1 MRQALIFVAVL
12 LLAWCAYVLFTLR
25 SELNKPDDI
34 LQALPSSAESIV
46 VIPDISSFVAHI
58 SAHEGTIDLW
68 PSDSIFSI
76 ALKAALGLDSV
87 ASVNQGKVGL
97 AASKHGESWLIS
109 IRADKNEDEFAIRLL
124 NAAFGSTWTNPSK
137 SVFSDGKWTAIL
149 AQGILSVSPIPT
161 LLPNDEDH
169 LLTDDPAFASAY
181 KKCGKNS
188 DAIYLFRNSENAI
201 WNSFDLVLHERHLLL
216 NGFAPGAYSASQS
229 PVDSIILDIPVHS
242 AADSLRLFQGSW
254 KQIRAEAAL
263 FWEKEDQ
270 MADRNR
276 LISEAEVTC
285 SCSIEDAFEYWP
297 RGSVMSY
304 QYKGSRV
311 ISLGSN
317 GKESAWDALRML
329 CDSSSSETI
338 YSNRLLA
345 LKTPLNLSL
354 VLGDKAKTIANYV
367 LIGKSF
373 TAFSHHKQSLN
384 DLAIEIENNRLMPP
398 APGALNPAE
407 YLISKPMWLAEGKG
421 LFAVSSQNLPEF
433 NGIPLKWKAADAILS
448 SLALSKTNDS
458 LMFVNA
464 VIGLNKSYVPQ
475 SDSKE
480 YLWAVALDAP
490 LRTIPAIV
498 INHYTKEKEV
508 FVQDEANTIYLVSSS
523 GNILWKTKVD
533 GPITSAIEQIDMFK
547 NGKLQLVFGTSSSV
561 YCLDRNGR
569 SVDGFP
575 IRLKSAASSVLR
587 VFDYD
592 RDRNYRLLI
601 ACSDGMIYNYGIDAK
616 GVKGWQFKKSNL
628 IYNRIEHLRIGSKD
642 YLVAADKN
650 ANITVLKRDGNI
662 SESYKSEASSLVASS
677 LLLQTDVNL
686 ESSGVL
692 FSDSTGSIHAML
704 LDGTSQKLF
713 QLNEAVKYLEVLPA
727 PGDSAPDLLSWNGM
741 ELKRTNIEGQIQWSV
756 SCKSLPLLQRLNKD
770 QFAVLF
776 SDGVQ
781 FYAVQLDGRPF
792 TGFPV
797 GGSQTGYFGHLDKTG
812 KLFSIS
818 ADQQG
823 KLICREISSGNP

>member
-1 MRQALIFVAVL
+1 MRQAFLFVAVI

-34 LQALPSSAESIV
+34 LQSLPSSAESIV

-68 PSDSIFSI
+68 PSDSIFSL
-76 ALKAALGLDSV
+76 ALNAALGLDSV
-87 ASVNQGKVGL
+87 ASANQGKLSL
-97 AASKHGESWLIS
+97 AASKHSDSWLIS
-109 IRADKNEDEFAIRLL
+109 IRVDKNEDEFAIRLL
-124 NAAFGSTWTNPSK
+124 SAAFGTKWTSSAK
-137 SVFSDGKWTAIL
+137 SVFSNGKLSASL
-149 AQGILSVSPIPT
+149 VQGILSVSANEA
-161 LLPNDEDH
+161 LLPDH
-169 LLTDDPAFASAY
+169 EFQLLTGDPDFASAY

-188 DAIYLFRNSENAI
+188 DAIYLFKNSENAI
-201 WNSFDLVLHERHLLL
+201 WNNFDFVLHERHLLM
-216 NGFAPGAYSASQS
+216 NGFAPGAYSNALAQT
-229 PVDSIILDIPVHS
+229 DSIILDIPVHS

-254 KQIRAEAAL
+254 KQIRAEAEM
-263 FWEKEDQ
+263 FWERKDQ
-270 MADRNR
+270 IAERNR
-276 LISEAEVTC
+276 LISEAEVAC
-285 SCSIEDAFEYWP
+285 SCSIEEAFEYWP

-317 GKESAWDALRML
+317 GKKSAWDALYML
-329 CDSSSSETI
+329 CDSSASETI
-338 YSNRLLA
+338 YSNRLVA

-384 DLAIEIENNRLMPP
+384 DLALEIENNRLMPP

-421 LFAVSSQNLPEF
+421 LFAISSQNLPEF

-475 SDSKE
+475 SDNLDN
-480 YLWAVALDAP
+480 LWAVALEAP
-490 LRTIPAIV
+490 LRTTPSIV
-498 INHYTKEKEV
+498 TNHYTKEKEV
-508 FVQDEANTIYLVSSS
+508 LVQDQSNTVYLVSSS

-533 GPITSAIEQIDMFK
+533 GPITSSIEQIDMFK
-547 NGKLQLVFGTSSSV
+547 NGKLQLVFGTGSSI

-569 SVDGFP
+569 SVEGFP
-575 IRLKSAASSVLR
+575 IRLKSPASSDLR

-592 RDRNYRLLI
+592 RDRNYRLLV
-601 ACSDGMIYNYGIDAK
+601 ACTDGVIYNYGIDAK
-616 GVKGWQFKKSNL
+616 GLKGWQFKKSNL
-628 IYNRIEHLRIGSKD
+628 IYERIEHLRIGSKD
-642 YLVAADKN
+642 YLVTADKS
-650 ANITVLKRDGNI
+650 ANITVLKRDGNV
-662 SESYKSEASSLVASS
+662 SESYKSNASNLVASS
-677 LLLQTDVNL
+677 MLLQTDVDL

-692 FSDSTGSIHAML
+692 FSDSAGSVYAML

-713 QLNEAVKYLEVLPA
+713 QLNEAAQYLEVLPA
-727 PGDSAPDLLSWNGM
+727 PGDSAPDLLSWNGL
-741 ELKRTNIEGQIQWSV
+741 ELKRTSIEGQVKWSV
-756 SCKSLPLLQRLNKD
+756 PCKSLPLLQRLNKD

-781 FYAVQLDGRPF
+781 FYALQLNGMPF
-792 TGFPV
+792 NGFPV
-797 GGSQTGYFGHLDKTG
+797 EGSQTGYFGNLDKTG

-818 ADQQG
+818 ANSRG
-823 KLICREISSGNP
+823 KLICREIPSGNP